1 MTSTITITFGDQGE
15 NHVGMEKIGQL
26 ADNGFDYD
34 DLYKAKNIFDQENI
48 ATELYHLGEEA
59 YILIARQA
67 ANHLVQ
73 PYTSNDLFL
82 EQSSLDW
89 DMKAKMYGRVV
100 NKKARYNL
108 CYANYDQEPNY
119 EIGQGRVINFN
130 SVPLLNQIK
139 NKLPLYLG
147 EKANNLIAEG
157 NYYYDINKCGIG
169 YHGDAERRKVIAL
182 RLGASMPLYYQ
193 WYYQSKPVGVR
204 MDFMIN
210 DGDLYVMSEKAV
222 GHDWK
227 KRNTY
232 TLRHAAGA
240 ESFVKK

>member
-67 ANHLVQ
+67 ANHLAQ
-73 PYTSNDLFL
+73 PYTLKDLFN
-82 EQSSLDW
+82 EQTSLPW
-89 DMKAKMYGRVV
+89 DTKAKMYGRVV

-108 CYANYDQEPNY
+108 CYADYEQEPDY
-119 EIGQGRVINFN
+119 ESGRGRVINFD
-130 SVPLLNQIK
+130 SVPLLNQLK
-139 NKLPLYLG
+139 NSLPLYLG
-147 EKANNLIAEG
+147 DKAENLMAEG

-169 YHGDAERRKVIAL
+169 YHGDAEIRKVIAL

-193 WYYQSKPVGVR
+193 WC
-204 MDFMIN
+204 
-210 DGDLYVMSEKAV
+210 
-222 GHDWK
+222 
-227 KRNTY
+227 
-232 TLRHAAGA
+232 A
-240 ESFVKK
+240 EPP